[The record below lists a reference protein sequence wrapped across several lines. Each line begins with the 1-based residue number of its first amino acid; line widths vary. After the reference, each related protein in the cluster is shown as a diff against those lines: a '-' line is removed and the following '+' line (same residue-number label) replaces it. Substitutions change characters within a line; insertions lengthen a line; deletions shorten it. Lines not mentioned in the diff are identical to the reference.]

1 MATQAIYVF
10 QPEDY
15 EGELNLNALERR
27 IIIRELKR
35 TQRFNKA
42 VALLGF
48 TTRSLERKLKAHQI
62 KDEEWKAEKPIT
74 SKFKTKWN

>member
-1 MATQAIYVF
+1 MATQAIYIF

-27 IIIRELKR
+27 IIVRELKR

-42 VALLGF
+42 VVLLGF

-62 KDEEWKAEKPIT
+62 KDEEWKKEKET
-74 SKFKTKWN
+74 KFKTKWD

>member
-1 MATQAIYVF
+1 MATQAIYIF

-15 EGELNLNALERR
+15 EGELNLIALERR

-42 VALLGF
+42 VVLLGF

-62 KDEEWKAEKPIT
+62 KDEEWKTEKT
-74 SKFKTKWN
+74 NTNKFKTKWD

>member
-1 MATQAIYVF
+1 MATQAIYIF

-27 IIIRELKR
+27 IIIRELKK

-62 KDEEWKAEKPIT
+62 KDEEWKKEKET
-74 SKFKTKWN
+74 KFKTKWD

>member
-1 MATQAIYVF
+1 MATQAIYIF

-27 IIIRELKR
+27 IIVRELKR

-42 VALLGF
+42 VVLLGF

-62 KDEEWKAEKPIT
+62 KDEEWKKKKET
-74 SKFKTKWN
+74 KFKTKWD